1 MQNGKFQLWP
11 WEETRVSPGEYIYSL
26 NSLKR
31 FVEIVDI
38 SQLHTLEDVA
48 AVASLVGHDLTVI
61 ARAKGREAEERTAY
75 FEARADDPFGGT
87 QMVYTFRTLLHNREL
102 GITVKG
108 GFATLSRFTVIG
120 FQSYQREEM
129 RIALPSD
136 RDIAFGN
143 VPNVDE
149 DSVYAISAQGTK
161 RGKFLP
167 LAEPYNAD
175 VQQGFM
181 RIVQACVEDFVQAL
195 LAHSAQSPET
205 SDGK

>member
-1 MQNGKFQLWP
+1 
-11 WEETRVSPGEYIYSL
+11 
-26 NSLKR
+26 
-31 FVEIVDI
+31 
-38 SQLHTLEDVA
+38 
-48 AVASLVGHDLTVI
+48 
-61 ARAKGREAEERTAY
+61 
-75 FEARADDPFGGT
+75 
-87 QMVYTFRTLLHNREL
+87 
-102 GITVKG
+102 VKG

-161 RGKFLP
+161 REKFLP

-175 VQQGFM
+175 VQQRFT
-181 RIVQACVEDFVQAL
+181 RIVKACVEDFVQAL
-195 LAHSAQSPET
+195 LAHSAQASQ
-205 SDGK
+205 